1 MAANDKD
8 DILINKRKVEVTN
21 LNKVFWPEENI
32 TKGDV
37 IEYYRSMAE
46 YILPHL
52 KNRPLSLKRNPN
64 GINDKGFFHKDAGD
78 AAPSFVKT
86 KEFYSESSD
95 KDINYI
101 ICNNEATLV
110 YLANLGSIE
119 INPWHSTIAKP
130 DNPSYLIIDIDP
142 SENNSFEQVI
152 SVAQAT
158 QDVLVGAGITS
169 YCKTSGASGL
179 HVYVPC
185 GNKYTY
191 EEVRDFAEAVSK
203 MVHQQLPGITSLERS
218 IKKRGNKI
226 YIDYLQNARGQTVC
240 SVYSIRPVKGAFV
253 SMPLGWNEVKTG
265 LHPSQFTIYNALQRV
280 KNEGDLFLPVINT
293 TNDIKK
299 AIRLI
304 KH

>member
-1 MAANDKD
+1 MATKTGEAVM
-8 DILINKRKVEVTN
+8 INKHKVEVTN
-21 LNKVFWPEENI
+21 LEKIFWPDENI

-37 IEYYRSMAE
+37 IDYYRSMAD

-64 GINDKGFFHKDAGD
+64 GIKDKGFFHKDAGD

-110 YLANLGSIE
+110 YLANQGSIE
-119 INPWHSTIAKP
+119 INPWHSMVTKP
-130 DNPSYLIIDIDP
+130 DNPTYLIIDLDP
-142 SENNSFEQVI
+142 SENNTFEQVI

-158 QDVLVGAGITS
+158 QNVLVGAGITG

-179 HVYVPC
+179 HIYIPC

-191 EEVRDFAEAVSK
+191 DEVRIFAEALAK
-203 MVHQQLPGITSLERS
+203 LVHKQLPGISSLERS
-218 IKKRGNKI
+218 LKKRGNKI
-226 YIDYLQNARGQTVC
+226 YIDYMQNAKGQTV
-240 SVYSIRPVKGAFV
+240 SVVYCIRPVKGATV
-253 SMPLGWNEVKTG
+253 SMPLHWSEVETG
-265 LHPSQFTIYNALQRV
+265 LNPGQFTIHNALKRV
-280 KNEGDLFLPVINT
+280 KENGDLFLPVISTSN
-293 TNDIKK
+293 NIVK
-299 AIRLI
+299 ATKLI
-304 KH
+304 K